1 MGAFQHFFCQEQTDR
16 SVQRALAFKYCATKC
31 FTICFVGKYA
41 LNLGLQDSN
50 LDSCTNEELDLN
62 VETIGD
68 AMQAEGYTT
77 HMIGKFS
84 LRFPRL
90 KVAIHKS

>member
-1 MGAFQHFFCQEQTDR
+1 MGAFQHFFARNRLIGHYREHWLLSIAQQN
-16 SVQRALAFKYCATKC
+16 FY
-31 FTICFVGKYA
+31 TIIFVGKYA

-62 VETIGD
+62 VDTIGD

-84 LRFPRL
+84 LRFLLL
-90 KVAIHKS
+90 KVAIQ

>member
-1 MGAFQHFFCQEQTDR
+1 MSKWILLQT
-16 SVQRALAFKYCATKC
+16 ACHGEHLLIKYSKTKC
-31 FTICFVGKYA
+31 FTIIFVGKYA

-50 LDSCTNEELDLN
+50 LDSCTNEKLDLN
-62 VETIGD
+62 VDTIGD

-84 LRFPRL
+84 LRSPL
-90 KVAIHKS
+90 IKVAIQ

>member
-1 MGAFQHFFCQEQTDR
+1 MRGGA
-16 SVQRALAFKYCATKC
+16 ALIGQYREHWLLLF
-31 FTICFVGKYA
+31 FVGKYA

-62 VETIGD
+62 VVTIGD

-84 LRFPRL
+84 LRFPLL
-90 KVAIHKS
+90 KVAIQ